1 MAGLA
6 TGFCVVS
13 ILAFIAVIL
22 LYFQRRLTKNVQA
35 EYAGLVART
44 EGPVGANSMRLGL
57 QASRNA
63 NPVIAEL
70 GAFPSFRSFGSELE
84 PGNSRLPRPDLGN
97 LTLSRQELSA
107 ERFSNREPGNLASS
121 LRQEVVVS

>member
-35 EYAGLVART
+35 EDASSVART
-44 EGPVGANSMRLGL
+44 EGPVGANPMRLGL
-57 QASRNA
+57 QASLNA
-63 NPVIAEL
+63 NPAIAEL
-70 GAFPSFRSFGSELE
+70 SAFPSFRSFGSELE
-84 PGNSRLPRPDLGN
+84 LGMPRPDLGN

-107 ERFSNREPGNLASS
+107 ERFSNQELGNLASS

>member
-6 TGFCVVS
+6 TGFYVVS

-57 QASRNA
+57 QASLNA

-70 GAFPSFRSFGSELE
+70 SAFPSFRSFGSELE
-84 PGNSRLPRPDLGN
+84 LGNSRLPRPDGN

-107 ERFSNREPGNLASS
+107 ERFSNQELGNLASS